1 MCVEGGG
8 GGGGGGMAETKSILI
23 GGLRVQL
30 LGSLSGYSL
39 EVHSMAGTESK
50 HSMTGGKYGN

>member
-1 MCVEGGG
+1 
-8 GGGGGGMAETKSILI
+8 MAETKSILI